1 MISLGMDLLELAQQG
16 DRYAFEQ
23 LIRPHIASI
32 RRFAYAFARDWD
44 DADDLAQEA
53 LIKAFRALPSFE
65 GRSSLTTWLY
75 ALTRN
80 LCHDHYRGKLAKTR
94 ALEDPLDD
102 AELEASENAH
112 AWLEHKADVTRLWE
126 AVKRLEP
133 TFRAPL
139 VLCDIEELSYENVAQ
154 IEGVPIG
161 TIRSRLSRARERLRR
176 LLADEPE
183 PPISGT
189 HEHQL
194 RSLPG
199 GVKAP

>member
-16 DRYAFEQ
+16 DSCAFEQ

-32 RRFAYAFARDWD
+32 RRFAYAFSRDWD

-65 GRSSLTTWLY
+65 GRSSLSTWLY

-80 LCHDHYRGKLAKTR
+80 LCHDHYRGRMAKTR
-94 ALEDPLDD
+94 ALEEPLDESQLD
-102 AELEASENAH
+102 TAEGAE
-112 AWLEHKADVTRLWE
+112 AWLAHKADVTRLWE
-126 AVKRLEP
+126 AVKLLEP

-176 LLADEPE
+176 LLSEEPDPPVSGARE
-183 PPISGT
+183 PA
-189 HEHQL
+189 L

-199 GVKAP
+199 GVKSP